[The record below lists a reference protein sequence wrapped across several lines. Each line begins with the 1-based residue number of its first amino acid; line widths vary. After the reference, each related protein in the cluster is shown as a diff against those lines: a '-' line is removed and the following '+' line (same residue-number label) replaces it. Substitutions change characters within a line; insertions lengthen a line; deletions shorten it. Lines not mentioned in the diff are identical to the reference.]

1 MEFLI
6 EYLVPFL
13 VVLTVLVFVHE
24 LGHYL
29 VARYNGVRIEVF
41 SIGFGPE
48 LFGWTDSVQ
57 TRWKFSLIPLGGYVR
72 MFGDADASSRP
83 DHATLKEAPE
93 EMRQQSLH
101 SKTPWQ
107 RIAIS
112 AAGPFANFLFAFI
125 VLSFLFILKGQ
136 PIYPAKIGSLAPG
149 LLADKAGL
157 KIGDKILGV
166 NQEKIRDF
174 RQLRDLI
181 RSHGG
186 KELVFEVERSLSES
200 EPSKTSASQ
209 IVTIKLTPE
218 IENGIVKPLGIR
230 PGGTPDFVPL
240 APLSAFSESAVFI
253 FSICTALTHA
263 VGQLIMGQGSTD
275 DFGGIL
281 SIGNMAGH
289 SAKGGVS
296 ALFLFMALLSVNLGM
311 INLFPVPMLDGGHIL
326 FYVIEAIRGKPMI
339 EKAQEYAF
347 ILGFILVMGLM
358 LFSTWNDLV
367 RFKVISWLLGKGNN

>member
-1 MEFLI
+1 MDFLI

-57 TRWKFSLIPLGGYVR
+57 TRWKFSIIPLGGYVR

-83 DHATLKEAPE
+83 DHTALKEASAD
-93 EMRQQSLH
+93 MRQQSLH

-112 AAGPFANFLFAFI
+112 VAGPVANFLFAFV
-125 VLSFLFILKGQ
+125 VLSLLFVIKGQ
-136 PIYPAKIGSLAPG
+136 PFYPATIGGLAPG
-149 LLADKAGL
+149 LLAEKAGL
-157 KIGDKILGV
+157 KVGDKILSV
-166 NQEKIRDF
+166 NQEEVRDF
-174 RQLRDLI
+174 RHLRTI
-181 RSHGG
+181 IHSHGG
-186 KELVFEVERSLSES
+186 KELVFEVERQLPETGQPENIS
-200 EPSKTSASQ
+200 SQ
-209 IVTIKLTPE
+209 VVAVKLTPE
-218 IENGIVKPLGIR
+218 MEKGVVKPLGIR
-230 PGGTPDFVPL
+230 PGGVPEFVSL
-240 APLSAFSESAVFI
+240 TPLSAFSESAVFI
-253 FSICTALTHA
+253 FSICKALIHA
-263 VGQLIMGQGSTD
+263 VGQLITGQGSSD

-281 SIGNMAGH
+281 SIGSMAGN
-289 SAKGGVS
+289 SAKGGLS

-311 INLFPVPMLDGGHIL
+311 INLFPVPMLDGGHIFL
-326 FYVIEAIRGKPMI
+326 YLIEIMRGKPVS

>member
-1 MEFLI
+1 MSFLI
-6 EYLVPFL
+6 EYLIPFL

-48 LFGWTDSVQ
+48 LFGWTDRVQ
-57 TRWKFSLIPLGGYVR
+57 TRWKFSVIPLGGYVR
-72 MFGDADASSRP
+72 MYGDADASSRP
-83 DHATLKEAPE
+83 DHEALKKAPDE
-93 EMRQQSLH
+93 LRQQSLH

-112 AAGPFANFLFAFI
+112 AAGPLANFLFSFI
-125 VLSFLFILKGQ
+125 VLSLLFIIKGQ
-136 PIYPAKIGSLAPG
+136 PIYPAKVGSVVPG
-149 LLADKAGL
+149 LVAEKAGL
-157 KIGDKILGV
+157 QINDKILEV
-166 NQEKIRDF
+166 NHESIRDF
-174 RQLRDLI
+174 THLRDII

-186 KELVFEVERSLSES
+186 KELVFQVERQQEVDQ
-200 EPSKTSASQ
+200 KKSATTQ
-209 IVTIKLTPE
+209 IMTITLTPE
-218 IENGIVKPLGIR
+218 MQDGTVKPLGIR
-230 PGGTPDFVPL
+230 PGMPDFVQQSPL
-240 APLSAFSESAVFI
+240 AAFSESIVFI
-253 FSICTALTHA
+253 YHVCSSLTQA
-263 VGQLIMGQGSTD
+263 VGQLVVGKGSTD

-281 SIGNMAGH
+281 SIGSMAGN
-289 SAKGGVS
+289 SAKGGIS

-326 FYVIEAIRGKPMI
+326 FYVIEIVRGKPVG
-339 EKAQEYAF
+339 EKSQEYAF
-347 ILGFILVMGLM
+347 IIGFVLVMGLM